1 MKTRRFYSAGLV
13 LAMTL
18 TLSSCIITR
27 EKSIRTVTVTGSASL
42 EVPSE
47 GTRLTVSVVTKDKDA
62 VKASELNN
70 DKMAAIQKAVKECGV
85 SSDGITT
92 EGFNVWEETR
102 QVSPRIEETLFCVSN
117 DIAVIIGDKN
127 ATGKIIDAAIKAGAN
142 RIGSLETV
150 SGNPEQQMKQARIL
164 AIRDAEQKA
173 LTLATT
179 SGQALGSIV
188 SIKEYGHPGF
198 PRAGAIPMMAKEH
211 SGTPVSAG
219 DKKVTV
225 TVEAVYEIVAQKT
238 K

>member
-1 MKTRRFYSAGLV
+1 MKTGKFYSAGIV
-13 LAMTL
+13 LALTL

-27 EKSIRTVTVTGSASL
+27 EKSIRTVTVTGFATL
-42 EVPSE
+42 EVPTE
-47 GTRLTVSVVTKDKDA
+47 GTRLTVSVVTRDKDA
-62 VKASELNN
+62 VKASALNN
-70 DKMAAIQKAVKECGV
+70 DKMAAVQKAVKECGV

-92 EGFNVWEETR
+92 EGFNVWEETH
-102 QVSPRIEETLFCVSN
+102 QVTPRVEETQFCVSN
-117 DIAVIIGDKN
+117 DISIIITDKT
-127 ATGKIIDAAIKAGAN
+127 ATGKIIDAAIKAGAT

-150 SGNPEQQMKQARIL
+150 SGNPEQQLKQARIL

-188 SIKEYGHPGF
+188 SIKEYGHPAF
-198 PRAGAIPMMAKEH
+198 PRAGAMPMMAKEH
-211 SGTPVSAG
+211 SGTPISTG